1 MTALAALPPARN
13 PTTRPGRNTR
23 LNRDANIEANLAQI
37 TGQVNVPE
45 CTHCARK
52 YGVFALCVSAAGHL
66 SGSCANCHYNNEG
79 VRCSLREYSFRVVF
93 TLFYNVTNYLQARE
107 LMQPLSPPPL
117 PPPPPPTPI
126 LRPVLLPLPL
136 PQLLPLLLPRPVV
149 FAAGLL
155 QRSSPARETLRLLL
169 LLSQPLLLSPAPV
182 VVVVPVVD
190 VVFPVVALLFPAVAL
205 LFPVVVLCQLV
216 LLAGVVLG

>member
-45 CTHCARK
+45 CTYCARK
-52 YGVFALCVSAAGHL
+52 YRVFALCVSAPGYL
-66 SGSCANCHYNNEG
+66 SRSCANCHYNNGG
-79 VRCSLREYSFRVVF
+79 VRCSLREYSFQAVF
-93 TLFYNVTNYLQARE
+93 TLFYNITNYLQARE
-107 LMQPLSPPPL
+107 LIQPPSPPPL
-117 PPPPPPTPI
+117 LPPPPPTPI
-126 LRPVLLPLPL
+126 LRPVLLPMPL

-155 QRSSPARETLRLLL
+155 QHSLRARETLRLLL
-169 LLSQPLLLSPAPV
+169 LLSWLLLLLLSWPLLLSPVPV
-182 VVVVPVVD
+182 VVVVDVVD
-190 VVFPVVALLFPAVAL
+190 VVDVWLGLLVWLVSFPARIHY
-205 LFPVVVLCQLV
+205 F
-216 LLAGVVLG
+216 

>member
-37 TGQVNVPE
+37 TGQVNVLE
-45 CTHCARK
+45 CAHCAREN
-52 YGVFALCVSAAGHL
+52 GVFALCVSAPGQL

-107 LMQPLSPPPL
+107 LMRPPSPPPL
-117 PPPPPPTPI
+117 PPLPPPTPI
-126 LRPVLLPLPL
+126 LRLV
-136 PQLLPLLLPRPVV
+136 LLPLLLSRPVV

-155 QRSSPARETLRLLL
+155 QRSFRAREMLRLLL
-169 LLSQPLLLSPAPV
+169 LLPRPLLLSP
-182 VVVVPVVD
+182 VPVVD
-190 VVFPVVALLFPAVAL
+190 VWLGLVVWLVSFPAR
-205 LFPVVVLCQLV
+205 F
-216 LLAGVVLG
+216 

>member
-13 PTTRPGRNTR
+13 PTTRPGRNAR

-45 CTHCARK
+45 CTHCAQRN
-52 YGVFALCVSAAGHL
+52 GVFALCVSASGQL

-79 VRCSLREYSFRVVF
+79 VRCSLREYSFRAVF

-126 LRPVLLPLPL
+126 LRPVLLPLP
-136 PQLLPLLLPRPVV
+136 QLLPLLLPRPVV

-155 QRSSPARETLRLLL
+155 QRSFRAGETLCLLL
-169 LLSQPLLLSPAPV
+169 LLSRPLLLSL
-182 VVVVPVVD
+182 VPVVD
-190 VVFPVVALLFPAVAL
+190 VVDVWLELVVWLVSFPARIHY
-205 LFPVVVLCQLV
+205 F
-216 LLAGVVLG
+216 

>member
-13 PTTRPGRNTR
+13 PTTRPGRNVR

-45 CTHCARK
+45 CAHCARRN
-52 YGVFALCVSAAGHL
+52 GVFALCVSAPDQL

-79 VRCSLREYSFRVVF
+79 VRCSLREYSFWAVF

-107 LMQPLSPPPL
+107 LMRPLSPPPL
-117 PPPPPPTPI
+117 PPPLPPTPI
-126 LRPVLLPLPL
+126 LRPVLLPL

-149 FAAGLL
+149 LAAGLL
-155 QRSSPARETLRLLL
+155 QRSFRAWETLRLLL
-169 LLSQPLLLSPAPV
+169 LPRPLLLLLSWPLLLSLVPV
-182 VVVVPVVD
+182 VAVVD
-190 VVFPVVALLFPAVAL
+190 VVDVWLGLVVWLVSFPACIHY
-205 LFPVVVLCQLV
+205 F
-216 LLAGVVLG
+216 

>member
-13 PTTRPGRNTR
+13 PTTRPGRNAR

-45 CTHCARK
+45 CAHCARRN
-52 YGVFALCVSAAGHL
+52 GVFALCVSAPGQL

-79 VRCSLREYSFRVVF
+79 VRCSLREYSFRAVF

-107 LMQPLSPPPL
+107 LMRPLSPPPL

-126 LRPVLLPLPL
+126 LRPVLLPLL
-136 PQLLPLLLPRPVV
+136 RLLPLLLPRPVV
-149 FAAGLL
+149 LAAGLL
-155 QRSSPARETLRLLL
+155 RRSFRARETLRLLL
-169 LLSQPLLLSPAPV
+169 LLSRPLLLSLVPV
-182 VVVVPVVD
+182 VVVVDVWLGLVVWL
-190 VVFPVVALLFPAVAL
+190 VSFPACIHY
-205 LFPVVVLCQLV
+205 F
-216 LLAGVVLG
+216 